1 MQPGLTSGM
10 IFVKLILIFLLF
22 LTLPVP
28 VAAQTGKLSV
38 FVSIPPQKQF
48 VQKVGGNRVDVHVM
62 LPPGESPETYS
73 PSPKMLASLSTANLY
88 FQIGVPF
95 EQNWVNSIRSLNHNI
110 QIITCCDQ
118 FIEPD
123 EHMPDDDDH
132 HHDLHIWSSPAYV
145 KQLVWEIKETL
156 TVVDP
161 EHANQYAENYHIY
174 IDELNALDREI
185 QQSLVG
191 RQSNHFIV
199 SHAAWGYFAEQYG
212 LEQVALEK
220 NNRESGPKSL
230 LNIVRLAR
238 EQGIHT
244 LFVQQQYKT
253 PAVNSL
259 ARELGADIVELD
271 PLAEDY
277 LENMRVISTRIAESL
292 R

>member
-1 MQPGLTSGM
+1 MN
-10 IFVKLILIFLLF
+10 LILIFLLF
-22 LTLPVP
+22 ITLSVP
-28 VAAQTGKLSV
+28 VAAQTGNISV

-73 PSPKMLASLSTANLY
+73 PSPKMLAYLSTANLY

-95 EQNWVNSIRSLNHNI
+95 EQYWVKSISSLNRNI

-123 EHMPDDDDH
+123 EQMSDDDH

-145 KQLVWEIKETL
+145 KQLVWDIKEAL
-156 TVVDP
+156 SAVDP
-161 EHANQYAENYHIY
+161 EHANQYTENYLIY
-174 IDELNALDREI
+174 IAELNTLDREI
-185 QQSLVG
+185 QQSLDG
-191 RQSNHFIV
+191 RRSNHFIV

-238 EQGIHT
+238 AQGIHT
-244 LFVQQQYKT
+244 LFAQQQYKT
-253 PAVNSL
+253 PAINSL

-277 LENMRVISTRIAESL
+277 LGNMRVVSTRIAESL

>member
-1 MQPGLTSGM
+1 MN
-10 IFVKLILIFLLF
+10 LIFLLF
-22 LTLPVP
+22 ITLAVP
-28 VAAQTGKLSV
+28 VSAQTGNISV

-48 VQKVGGNRVDVHVM
+48 VQKIGGNRVDVHVM

-73 PSPKMLASLSTANLY
+73 PSPKMLASLSAAKLY

-95 EQNWVNSIRSLNHNI
+95 EKNWINSIRSLNRNI

-118 FIEPD
+118 FFHAD
-123 EHMPDDDDH
+123 EYMPDADDS
-132 HHDLHIWSSPAYV
+132 HHDLHIWGSPAYV
-145 KQLVWEIKETL
+145 KQLVKEIKETL
-156 TVVDP
+156 SAVDP

-174 IDELNALDREI
+174 IAELNALDREI
-185 QQSLVG
+185 QKSLVD
-191 RQSNHFIV
+191 RRLNHFIV

-230 LNIVRLAR
+230 LNIIRLAR
-238 EQGIHT
+238 VQGIHT

-277 LENMRVISTRIAESL
+277 LGNMRVISARIAESL

>member
-1 MQPGLTSGM
+1 MNLT
-10 IFVKLILIFLLF
+10 LIFLLF
-22 LTLPVP
+22 IALTVP
-28 VAAQTGKLSV
+28 VAAQTGNISV

-48 VQKVGGNRVDVHVM
+48 VQKIGGNRVDVYVM

-95 EQNWVNSIRSLNHNI
+95 EQNWVNTIRSLNRNI

-132 HHDLHIWSSPAYV
+132 HHHDLHIWSSPAYV
-145 KQLVWEIKETL
+145 KQLVWDIKETL
-156 TVVDP
+156 SAVDP
-161 EHANQYAENYHIY
+161 EHANQYTENYHIY
-174 IDELNALDREI
+174 IAELNALDREI
-185 QQSLVG
+185 QQNLVD
-191 RQSNHFIV
+191 RRLNHFIV

-238 EQGIHT
+238 AQGIHT

-277 LENMRVISTRIAESL
+277 LANMRDISARIAESL

>member
-1 MQPGLTSGM
+1 LMF
-10 IFVKLILIFLLF
+10 I
-22 LTLPVP
+22 TLAVP
-28 VAAQTGKLSV
+28 VTAQTDTISV

-48 VQKVGGNRVDVHVM
+48 VQEIGGSRVDVHVM

-73 PSPKMLASLSTANLY
+73 PSPKMLVSLSSANLY

-95 EQNWVNSIRSLNHNI
+95 EKNWVTSIRSVNRSI
-110 QIITCCDQ
+110 QVIKCCDQ
-118 FIEPD
+118 FID
-123 EHMPDDDDH
+123 FDYQVSDQDDH

-145 KQLVWEIKETL
+145 MKLVLEIKDTL
-156 TVVDP
+156 SRLDP
-161 EHANQYAENYHIY
+161 DHAWQYEENYRSY
-174 IDELNALDREI
+174 VSELNALDQEI
-185 QQSLVG
+185 
-191 RQSNHFIV
+191 RQRLAVRRLNHFIV
-199 SHAAWGYFAEQYG
+199 SHAAWGFFAEQYG

-238 EQGIHT
+238 AQGIHT

-277 LENMRVISTRIAESL
+277 LANMRVISARIAESL